1 MRRRRASR
9 WFLAFVGTAALATA
23 AAIPAGAEPPIDARS
38 GSGGIVATE
47 IAICCTWGPGI
58 TDGITYSIDG
68 ADDLTAAAIQKGIDD
83 WETALGDSNLH
94 FSRVSSGGEVTIRFK
109 RGGGPVAG
117 STSRTFTGAF
127 ISGASMSISGKAFG
141 TTNGGAQL
149 TTVTSHEWGHV
160 LGLNH
165 ANGKGLLMSPVL
177 DPNVTTIQS
186 CDLAAAR
193 VALAWFIP
201 TNTGTPTAPPASKSC
216 S

>member
-1 MRRRRASR
+1 MRRRRAIR

-23 AAIPAGAEPPIDARS
+23 AAIPAAAEPPIDPRS

-83 WETALGDSNLH
+83 WETALGDPNLH
-94 FSRVSSGGEVTIRFK
+94 FYRVSSGGEVTIRFK
-109 RGGGPVAG
+109 RGGGTVAG
-117 STSRTFTGAF
+117 SQPYWHWCIHLRRVDVDLR
-127 ISGASMSISGKAFG
+127 KAFG
-141 TTNGGAQL
+141 TTNSGAQL

-160 LGLNH
+160 LGLDH

-177 DPNVTTIQS
+177 DRNVTTIQS

-193 VALAWFIP
+193 VALTRFIP